1 MNGKLKFVELWP
13 NMFAVIKRFLGG
25 LFGRKQVE
33 PPPTPPH
40 DPYAYRTAP
49 RKRGP
54 YDRGGAVA
62 VLEPDDDARSSQRS
76 KVEEYL

>member
-1 MNGKLKFVELWP
+1 MAVS
-13 NMFAVIKRFLGG
+13 MFAVIKRFLGG

-62 VLEPDDDARSSQRS
+62 VLEPDEGEESESSRFE
-76 KVEEYL
+76 KVDKYF

>member
-1 MNGKLKFVELWP
+1 MAV

-33 PPPTPPH
+33 PPPAPPH

-62 VLEPDDDARSSQRS
+62 VLEPDEGEESGNFGFE
-76 KVEEYL
+76 KVDKYS

>member
-1 MNGKLKFVELWP
+1 MGTSL

-25 LFGRKQVE
+25 LFVRKQIE

-54 YDRGGAVA
+54 SDRGGAVA
-62 VLEPDDDARSSQRS
+62 VLEPNNDEQSESSRLE
-76 KVEEYL
+76 KIY

>member
-1 MNGKLKFVELWP
+1 
-13 NMFAVIKRFLGG
+13 MFAVIKRFLGG
-25 LFGRKQVE
+25 LFGRRKVE
-33 PPPTPPH
+33 PPPAPPH

-62 VLEPDDDARSSQRS
+62 VLEPDEDDSRSSPGG
-76 KVEEYL
+76 KVEEY

>member
-1 MNGKLKFVELWP
+1 
-13 NMFAVIKRFLGG
+13 MFAVIKRILRG
-25 LFGRKQVE
+25 LFGRKPVE
-33 PPPTPPH
+33 PPTQPP

-62 VLEPDDDARSSQRS
+62 VLEPDDDDAADFCG
-76 KVEEYL
+76 KVDKYS

>member
-1 MNGKLKFVELWP
+1 
-13 NMFAVIKRFLGG
+13 MFAVIKRFLEG
-25 LFGRKQVE
+25 LFGRRQVE
-33 PPPTPPH
+33 PPPAPH

-54 YDRGGAVA
+54 YDRSGAVA
-62 VLEPDDDARSSQRS
+62 VLEPDDDEVRSSQRS

>member
-1 MNGKLKFVELWP
+1 
-13 NMFAVIKRFLGG
+13 MFAVIKRFLGG
-25 LFGRKQVE
+25 LFGRRKVE
-33 PPPTPPH
+33 PPPAPPH

-62 VLEPDDDARSSQRS
+62 VLEPDEDEESGGYPFE
-76 KVEEYL
+76 KVNKYS

>member
-1 MNGKLKFVELWP
+1 
-13 NMFAVIKRFLGG
+13 MFAVIKRFLGG
-25 LFGRKQVE
+25 LFGRKKVE
-33 PPPTPPH
+33 PPPAPPR

-62 VLEPDDDARSSQRS
+62 VLEPDE
-76 KVEEYL
+76 VEESESYRFEKADRYS